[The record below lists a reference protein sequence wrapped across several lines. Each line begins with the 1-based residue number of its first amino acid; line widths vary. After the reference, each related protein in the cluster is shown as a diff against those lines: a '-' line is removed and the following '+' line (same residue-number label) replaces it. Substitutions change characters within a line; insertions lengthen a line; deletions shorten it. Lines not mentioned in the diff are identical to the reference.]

1 MSYGFGVAEQA
12 LAELMALSEYRDDQT
27 ITILEPARRLF
38 SGERAFPL
46 TSIVVCFSEHG
57 DQLS

>member
-1 MSYGFGVAEQA
+1 
-12 LAELMALSEYRDDQT
+12 MALSEYRDDQT